1 MALILNIET
10 ATSVCSVALAHN
22 GKVLHALSCEENA
35 SHSSMLTMIIEKL
48 FFKAIVSISDIDAVA
63 VSIGPGSYTG
73 LRIGLSTAKGIC
85 FALDKPLISL
95 STLKI
100 LANTIKNSYLD
111 QPESTIYL
119 PLIDARRMEVYT
131 AAYNMEL
138 EEIWSPKALILEP
151 GCFND
156 LLRFKNII
164 YGGDGVKKTIKLKLA
179 KNFIKS
185 NILFPNAKNMAK
197 LADANFKNNQFDHVF
212 TCEPYYL
219 KSVFINLPHK

>member
-48 FFKAIVSISDIDAVA
+48 FFKAIISISDIDAVA

-100 LANTIKNSYLD
+100 IANTIKNSYLD

-164 YGGDGVKKTIKLKLA
+164 YGGDGVKK
-179 KNFIKS
+179 
-185 NILFPNAKNMAK
+185 
-197 LADANFKNNQFDHVF
+197 Q
-212 TCEPYYL
+212 
-219 KSVFINLPHK
+219 